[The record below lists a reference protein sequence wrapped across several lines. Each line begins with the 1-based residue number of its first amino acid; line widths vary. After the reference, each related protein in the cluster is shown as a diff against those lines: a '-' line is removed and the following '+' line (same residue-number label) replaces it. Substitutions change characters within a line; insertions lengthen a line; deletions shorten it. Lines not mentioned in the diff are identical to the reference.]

1 MYLPF
6 LSSIDVFKFQACL
19 KLVAFDQFFG
29 VRKKKK
35 TWHFLTQCCSGTA
48 VTHWKH
54 SSAWVLFKHGLHV
67 VLPVVLWTMSDET
80 FKLREA
86 RNGCF
91 RSFHFLAN
99 SNLHRMTGGKKEKA
113 PYHETTTRFSPEI
126 CISGFTQLQIFTCFL
141 DVFHKRMQPNFTF
154 LNVLLWLIVAPNVIR
169 VCRSLESF
177 SNFHSFIVCLLF
189 QELYF
194 VSTFSVVGIET
205 HTYHWKHWLL
215 LYLLGVYFVGQSVDD
230 VCFCRTV
237 RIWPIVCKSDLKCI
251 LTGNWMQTC
260 FWGGIPARSWL
271 WPLMLCSVKDR
282 WEDGMNQYM
291 STAQMVQ
298 SCSIHILISYPSE
311 TEINN
316 PFITGNSCQPAERSV
331 CDLGWNCLQGF
342 LAVRKLAWMLVL
354 KSWLRIDRNLS
365 VGIEGPWT

>member
-126 CISGFTQLQIFTCFL
+126 CISGFTQLHIFTCFL
-141 DVFHKRMQPNFTF
+141 NVFHKRMQPNFTF

-230 VCFCRTV
+230 LFVSVVQWGDDPLSVKVTWSVFWQGTG
-237 RIWPIVCKSDLKCI
+237 CKLVFGGEFQQGVDCDL
-251 LTGNWMQTC
+251 W
-260 FWGGIPARSWL
+260 
-271 WPLMLCSVKDR
+271 CSVVSR
-282 WEDGMNQYM
+282 TDGK
-291 STAQMVQ
+291 MVW
-298 SCSIHILISYPSE
+298 
-311 TEINN
+311 IN
-316 PFITGNSCQPAERSV
+316 ICQPHRWYSHAVSISWSPIPLKQKLIIPSLQAIAANQLKDQSV
-331 CDLGWNCLQGF
+331 
-342 LAVRKLAWMLVL
+342 
-354 KSWLRIDRNLS
+354 
-365 VGIEGPWT
+365 T